1 MNIEEVAFAADVR
14 RQLQADGYTVRGRM
28 VSGKVVPTPW
38 EGRWSNVQRHG
49 GVRVPMTCEVSW
61 LTREG
66 RKPYWRGTIASLDYE
81 FAK

>member
-1 MNIEEVAFAADVR
+1 VR

-49 GVRVPMTCEVSW
+49 GVRVPMTCEVAW